1 MILFGDSKIIVVPS
15 NFRRLSD
22 KDSASLLILGKNPI
36 NWKWSVG
43 KPLATR
49 ELITEVAPGNGMIF
63 ILKLIKSF
71 ISLNPG
77 SEINGVPASDIIPP
91 EDSFFSKLIIFFLS
105 LSEDLSLYVMIF

>member
-1 MILFGDSKIIVVPS
+1 M
-15 NFRRLSD
+15 
-22 KDSASLLILGKNPI
+22 

-49 ELITEVAPGNGMIF
+49 ELITEVAPGNGIIF
-63 ILKLIKSF
+63 IFKLIKSF

-105 LSEDLSLYVMIF
+105 LSEDLSLYMMIFSGFIPYFFRIILAFSLFSTIRRSNSLKT